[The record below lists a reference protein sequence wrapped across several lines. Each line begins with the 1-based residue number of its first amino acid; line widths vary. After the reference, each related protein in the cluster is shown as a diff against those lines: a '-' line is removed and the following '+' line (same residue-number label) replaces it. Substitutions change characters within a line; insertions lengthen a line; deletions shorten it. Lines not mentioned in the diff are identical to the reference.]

1 MAEADVVDVRGRTV
15 LPGLIDTH
23 VHATLMDRASLPLFL
38 AAGVTA
44 VRDVGGA
51 LDKTLALRADLSDPG
66 FDRDSFLALLKRY
79 FGRQNLGTDWD
90 ALGQADDELLINSIS
105 MLSPFD
111 VEDKQA
117 LLEAPRLPDRR
128 ETLTALME
136 FALLA
141 GNGTEETRQ

>member
-1 MAEADVVDVRGRTV
+1 MITLTGKSRFRMTRTV
-15 LPGLIDTH
+15 EGFTPYMRCEPDWEPFSR
-23 VHATLMDRASLPLFL
+23 DR
-38 AAGVTA
+38 
-44 VRDVGGA
+44 GGSE
-51 LDKTLALRADLSDPG
+51 TDPG